1 MMQKLTIIFIQAVR
15 KDYARRS
22 EEASREWKDR
32 MARAE
37 QNLEDN
43 EETHR
48 AVGAGM
54 VQLFEYMCHT
64 LACSHQ
70 KFSVEF
76 IKLESK
82 PVLYI

>member
-1 MMQKLTIIFIQAVR
+1 MSNTETDISVSAIR

-37 QNLEDN
+37 QNLEEN

-54 VQLFEYMCHT
+54 VEL
-64 LACSHQ
+64 
-70 KFSVEF
+70 
-76 IKLESK
+76 IG
-82 PVLYI
+82 